1 MAGKSSQ
8 SNNRGSDL
16 FGYFASGKH
25 LEYHTAKGANSGA
38 APSGIQASGGSIND
52 YTVGSD
58 VYRTHIFTS
67 SATFEVTSLSTD
79 DNLPNT
85 IEYLVVAGGGGGGGE
100 SSQSGGGGGG
110 GFRTN
115 IVGHPVKA
123 ADFTLEVG
131 TYTVT
136 VGAGG
141 IGGYG
146 PNPGASQCGQ
156 AGSRSEFF
164 LNGESYPSVKRVR
177 SDGGGGGQGYG
188 LAPVPQMNGGSGGG
202 AICSPTAYSGGTGNP
217 VDPNHPQ
224 IQGYAGGDCT
234 PEYGGPYAGGGGGGA
249 GRLGAPDDPATP
261 LGRSSGGFGL
271 QALISGPPA
280 NPQPIG
286 APGPGSGAAGTGYFS
301 GGGGGGSYGSTG
313 GTGGYGGGTDGAG
326 GTDGNAEHAALST
339 GGGGGGSGHDGGYK
353 RGGNGGSGVVM
364 VRYKISSSSVPGVVR
379 ATGGIVSH
387 YNNKTIHTFNGN
399 GTFETTVNWNAG
411 TNEVEYV
418 CVGGGGGGGGTDP
431 NCWGAGGGGAG
442 QMRTG
447 TTTISHPSPV
457 AISIGAGGRGNVK
470 YNALTA
476 TNGSNTTV
484 AFPAG
489 TVTGYGGGYGGSNSP
504 SAESN
509 GNPGTNHPNTSVG
522 SGSGGGAN
530 KATPST
536 AGQGGPA
543 LLGANPGGSMPGGNH
558 YCGAGGG
565 GAGGAGGRGSDAPN
579 VRSEA
584 QILTDGL
591 GGVGLQVPTTFQN
604 PAVVYDGVH
613 ADAKWYL
620 AGGGGGGLFNPNPKI
635 NPDRGGKGGGGRG
648 GGGEPGIPGSMGHA
662 GQTNTGGG
670 GGGAGSFNDD
680 TLFTGGFGGSGVVLI
695 AYPS

>member
-1 MAGKSSQ
+1 MGIRSQ
-8 SNNRGSDL
+8 NNPIATYLDVFSR
-16 FGYFASGKH
+16 SG
-25 LEYHTAKGANSGA
+25 TDGALND
-38 APSGIQASGGSIND
+38 APNAVQASGGSIND

-58 VYRTHIFTS
+58 VYRTHVFTS
-67 SATFEVTSLSTD
+67 SGTFEVTSLSTD
-79 DNLPNT
+79 SSLPSG

-123 ADFTLEVG
+123 ADYELEVG

-141 IGGYG
+141 IGGFG
-146 PNPGASQCGQ
+146 PNPTSQCGQ
-156 AGSRSEFF
+156 AGTRSEFY

-177 SDGGGGGQGYG
+177 TDGGGGGQGYG

-202 AICSPTAYSGGTGNP
+202 AICSPSPYSGGTGNP
-217 VDPNHPQ
+217 PDPNHPQ
-224 IQGYAGGDCT
+224 VQGYAGGDCT
-234 PEYGGPYAGGGGGGA
+234 PNYGGPYAGGGGGGA
-249 GRLGAPDDPATP
+249 GRLGAPDHPSTP
-261 LGRSSGGFGL
+261 LTRSSGGFGL
-271 QALISGPPA
+271 QAKISGPPIS
-280 NPQPIG
+280 PQPIG
-286 APGPGSGAAGTGYFS
+286 APGPGSGADGTGYFS
-301 GGGGGGSYGSTG
+301 GGGGGGSYGATG
-313 GTGGYGGGTDGAG
+313 GTGGYGGGTDGG
-326 GTDGNAEHAALST
+326 GGSNGIAEHAASST

-353 RGGNGGSGVVM
+353 RAGNGGSGVVM
-364 VRYKISSSSVPGVVR
+364 VRYKIASTPGVVR
-379 ATGGIVSH
+379 ATGGIVSY

-442 QMRTG
+442 QFRTG
-447 TTTISHPSPV
+447 TTTISHPAPV

-484 AFPAG
+484 AFPLG

-504 SAESN
+504 SAQSN

-536 AGQGGPA
+536 AGAGGPA
-543 LLGANPGGSMPGGNH
+543 LLGAYPGGSMPGGNH

-565 GAGGAGGRGSDAPN
+565 GAGGAGGRGSDAPGN
-579 VRSEA
+579 RSEA

-591 GGVGLQVPTTFQN
+591 GGVGLQVPATFQN
-604 PAVVYDGVH
+604 PAVEYDGVH
-613 ADAKWYL
+613 PDAKWYL
-620 AGGGGGGLFNPNPKI
+620 AGGGGGGLFNPSPKI

-648 GGGEPGIPGSMGHA
+648 GGGEPGIPGSKGHA
-662 GQTNTGGG
+662 GLTNTGGG
-670 GGGAGSFNDD
+670 GGGAGSFNDN
-680 TLFTGGFGGSGVVLI
+680 TVFTGGFGGSGVVLI
-695 AYPS
+695 AYPT